1 MSSTAVEIDT
11 LKKQYMCNLATF
23 KEYYTLT
30 HMYPNDQTYLKEF
43 NNAKTNL
50 TQLSKNLFLLNN
62 ELQKKIENMKR
73 DTESL
78 NYQLDNHEDNKD
90 TMKTELEYAQT
101 QVGGAA
107 QLSEDYKV
115 LYTDQYILNWSFV
128 IGIIV
133 AGYVTYKTFS
143 KKEE

>member
-1 MSSTAVEIDT
+1 MSATTEEINT

-43 NNAKTNL
+43 NNAKNNL
-50 TQLSKNLFLLNN
+50 TQLSKHLFLLNN
-62 ELQKKIENMKR
+62 DLQKKIENMKK
-73 DTESL
+73 DTDTL
-78 NYQLDNHEDNKD
+78 NTQLDSHEENKD
-90 TMKTELEYAQT
+90 TINTELEYAKT
-101 QVGGAA
+101 QVGGAS
-107 QLSEDYKV
+107 QLSNDYKV

-128 IGIIV
+128 IGIVV